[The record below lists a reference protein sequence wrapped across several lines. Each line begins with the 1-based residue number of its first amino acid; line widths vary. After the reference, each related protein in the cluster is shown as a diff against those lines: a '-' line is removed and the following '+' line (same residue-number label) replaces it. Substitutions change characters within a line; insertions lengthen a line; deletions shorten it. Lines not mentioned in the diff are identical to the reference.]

1 MVDLKPVPRPRAH
14 RPRPAHVPPEVLT
27 ARLERFYI
35 ACVAFIVGAAGTAV
49 GFTFGIVPYYGA
61 TDASV
66 HDRFFAV
73 CVVVGALIGFAI
85 GLANGVKLSR
95 ASQPS
100 STTQKRM
107 LSYIRRRGAGNMP
120 HRTIHRISV
129 QPLGQRQ
136 V

>member
-1 MVDLKPVPRPRAH
+1 M
-14 RPRPAHVPPEVLT
+14 PPEVL
-27 ARLERFYI
+27 AVQLERFYI

-66 HDRFFAV
+66 HDKFFAV

-85 GLANGVKLSR
+85 GLANGVRLSR
-95 ASQPS
+95 ASNPS
-100 STTQKRM
+100 STTQKRL
-107 LSYIRRRGAGNMP
+107 LSYIRRRGAGNVP
-120 HRTIHRISV
+120 QRTIHRITV
-129 QPLGQRQ
+129 RPLGQRQ